1 VRTYG
6 WFENAE
12 SVFITME
19 YFPLGDLQ
27 AFMRRLPPYSEVE
40 TRQIVRQLL
49 EGVQFMHES
58 GFAHRDIKPGVS

>member
-1 VRTYG
+1 
-6 WFENAE
+6 
-12 SVFITME
+12 ME

>member
-27 AFMRRLPPYSEVE
+27 GFMRRLPPYSEVE